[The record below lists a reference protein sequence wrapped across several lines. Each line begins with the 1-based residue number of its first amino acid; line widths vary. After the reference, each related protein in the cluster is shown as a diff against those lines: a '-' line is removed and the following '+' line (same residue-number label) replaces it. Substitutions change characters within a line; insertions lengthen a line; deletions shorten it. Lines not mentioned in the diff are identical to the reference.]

1 MTRKNNAHTQKYT
14 FSSKGKI
21 SRKKLHNFKLNYK
34 GGKLLGG
41 GLSEEEVTS
50 LVQERVQQ
58 LQGKNISYGYKT
70 VWLKNETE
78 PGENNKYSRY
88 PNIQDQIKL
97 PNGIWG
103 LSINLRNENIPNNQS
118 LVLFPAN
125 QKRDILNS
133 GIGSDLREMIRE
145 RNLTIEK
152 FLENSY
158 YREKFENCLQKY
170 FNIKSEILNKDLS
183 SYLEKSLSKLFEKA
197 AFDSVDNEIV
207 KKRLKRFQYFA
218 KFEENYNLSSL
229 IIENNLITRAPSR
242 EQQHI
247 ISPSEIEKLTNK
259 SFELRKIELGES
271 FFLKNV
277 WLCKNETEPTK
288 SLSKEFLE
296 ESEIM
301 LDNLEIQTSFNDSSG
316 NLSLIP
322 NIGFNMLSKGF
333 SKIQGSFNLGNIIGG
348 YNQTQSSEG
357 YSIIP
362 EQALK
367 ILLLKH
373 FHEFSSKF
381 DIQLLDDIKKYLS
394 TPNDS
399 KENNQKLNK
408 LLMKH
413 VGEDLTFKDLTF
425 KRIIKVTLKSLGKEK
440 NNIYIKAKVSIEEEP
455 GSTFLTN
462 VFTYYDQYNN
472 QLDFKRSSYPTVTC
486 FPEREVELLKG
497 EHDSTE
503 KESLKEEFVR
513 CSRIKYQKKSTYRV
527 PGMSSYHREKKIRFK
542 VRCQNKYK
550 FSIQKPELAY
560 PTEFEIPKSYILDP
574 NIDFLLSKFNDN
586 LEDFKNVFDIVY
598 KKDKDIVGSFDIVLF
613 NKYLAEYEKY
623 LKDIVDFIFNI
634 KFISVE
640 KTSREDN
647 TLCLVDNRHLLYQV
661 NLLSYFRANYPK
673 KTEEGQV
680 VLEKDL
686 ELEKRILL
694 ESIKRWLPLEI
705 DENNELYQKIQEYIN
720 GPNSYVPSSILNSIN
735 QIPVPGDNLLRLEC
749 LFENTDI
756 PPYDVVYRAILTGK
770 EFTDEMNLQ
779 EKSCMTKMNI
789 NELSSPSS
797 SGFLYCLYLNIEEEE
812 KGSFP
817 KPFELLP
824 NSRFV
829 FQYSSEINDYQST
842 RLSVPLDKSLKR
854 GVPVQLNVGLLPV
867 EITLDNNTYKITS
880 KKENYLIVTNIERI
894 PVGTA
899 IYPTLS
905 RLRYQKE
912 IWLHKSDPT
921 QLLFNKDKGTP
932 IFSSEDP
939 QVEKCSKCTIMNTP
953 GQGFELSYPLT
964 YTQITNDEVQDFIK
978 KNTENLRNEDLSNAY
993 RQSFESIENETSSQ
1007 LYENYFDNQEK
1018 KKQIAQNQREDC
1030 YQSDEYKAMKIVSLA
1045 LGLINNRQENYDES
1059 LNYYYISSTL
1069 EDPNTSI
1076 EEGIGKQKI
1085 LESQVSSGSFSIKD
1099 SSAKIEIYY
1108 KLLISNQTEENLS
1121 PFDLP
1126 VLKNKEDSI
1135 LLKRESHTVITGGAC
1150 RRSQKKKK
1158 YRNNKISKKR
1168 RRLKSK

>member
-1 MTRKNNAHTQKYT
+1 MTRENSNHTKKYT
-14 FSSKGKI
+14 FSSKDKV

-41 GLSEEEVTS
+41 GLSEKEVTS

-58 LQGKNISYGYKT
+58 LQEKNISYGYKT
-70 VWLKNETE
+70 VWLKNETG

-88 PNIQDQIKL
+88 PNKENQIEL

-103 LSINLRNENIPNNQS
+103 LSINLRDRETPNNQS

-133 GIGSDLREMIRE
+133 GIGSDLRGEMIKEGNLE
-145 RNLTIEK
+145 R
-152 FLENSY
+152 FLENPY
-158 YREKFENCLQKY
+158 YQEKFKNCLQKY
-170 FNIKSEILNKDLS
+170 FNIKPENLNRDLS
-183 SYLEKSLSKLFEKA
+183 SYLLEKSLSVLFGEA
-197 AFDSVDNEIV
+197 ISDSVNNEIV
-207 KKRLKRFQYFA
+207 KKRLRRFQYFA

-259 SFELRKIELGES
+259 SFNLKKITSGES

-296 ESEIM
+296 ESKIM
-301 LDNLEIQTSFNDSSG
+301 LNNLEIQTSFNDSSG

-322 NIGFNMLSKGF
+322 NIGFNILGKSF

-399 KENNQKLNK
+399 KENNQRLNK
-408 LLMKH
+408 LLMEHFK
-413 VGEDLTFKDLTF
+413 KDLTF

-486 FPEREVELLKG
+486 FPERELKLLKG
-497 EHDSTE
+497 EHDSRE

-513 CSRIKYQKKSTYRV
+513 CSRIKYQKKSTYSV
-527 PGMSSYHREKKIRFK
+527 PGMSSYYREKKMEFK
-542 VRCQNKYK
+542 VKCKNKYK
-550 FSIQKPELAY
+550 FSIQRPELAY

-586 LEDFKNVFDIVY
+586 LEDFEDIFDIVY
-598 KKDKDIVGSFDIVLF
+598 KKDKDIVGNLDILLF
-613 NKYLAEYEKY
+613 NRYLAEYEEY

-640 KTSREDN
+640 KPSRENN

-661 NLLSYFRANYPK
+661 NLLNYIRANVAI
-673 KTEEGQV
+673 E
-680 VLEKDL
+680 DL
-686 ELEKRILL
+686 GFEKRLQLVRI
-694 ESIKRWLPLEI
+694 ERWLPLKI
-705 DENNELYQKIQEYIN
+705 DENSKLYIEIDNYMK
-720 GPNSYVPSSILNSIN
+720 GSPSSIFNLIN
-735 QIPVPGDNLLRLEC
+735 QIPEIPGDNLLRLDC
-749 LFENTDI
+749 LLKNKHI

-770 EFTDEMNLQ
+770 EFTDKMNLQ
-779 EKSCMTKMNI
+779 EKSSMTKINI
-789 NELSSPSS
+789 DELSSPSS
-797 SGFLYCLYLNIEEEE
+797 SGFLYCLYLNKEEEE
-812 KGSFP
+812 VGSFP

-829 FQYSSEINDYQST
+829 FQYSSEIDDYQST

-912 IWLHKSDPT
+912 IWLDKSDPT
-921 QLLFNKDKGTP
+921 QLLFNKDKRTP
-932 IFSSEDP
+932 IFSSMDP
-939 QVEKCSKCTIMNTP
+939 QVEKCSECTIMNTP
-953 GQGFELSYPLT
+953 GQGFELSYPLK

-978 KNTENLRNEDLSNAY
+978 ENTENLRNEDLSNAY
-993 RQSFESIENETSSQ
+993 KQSFESIENETSSE
-1007 LYENYFDNQEK
+1007 LYENYFKNQEK
-1018 KKQIAQNQREDC
+1018 RDQIAQNQREDC

-1045 LGLINNRQENYDES
+1045 LGLINNGQEKYDKS

-1085 LESQVSSGSFSIKD
+1085 LESQVSSGIFSIED

-1121 PFDLP
+1121 IFDLP
-1126 VLKNKEDSI
+1126 VLKNMGDSI
-1135 LLKRESHTVITGGAC
+1135 LLKRASHTVITGGAYS
-1150 RRSQKKKK
+1150 RSQKKK
-1158 YRNNKISKKR
+1158 YRNNRTSRKR